1 MPATW
6 KEGRVKRL
14 LMTGLF
20 VVAALGLSTTVA
32 LADNGSGNGTD
43 VTKYTATYTDPAV
56 GPVTCTG
63 VHQDGKNFPDSTSHL
78 SGGQDSF
85 TCTSTTGLPLTNV
98 TPGEVVTLATFGG
111 WISDYFDQQAHGGH
125 VIFANS
131 LMLTVSSDGLSY
143 GGEADYPITV

>member
-1 MPATW
+1 M
-6 KEGRVKRL
+6 KRL

-32 LADNGSGNGTD
+32 LADNGSGNGNGTD
-43 VTKYTATYTDPAV
+43 VTKYTATYVDFQV
-56 GPVTCTG
+56 GPVECTG
-63 VHQDGKNFPDSTSHL
+63 VHQNGKNFPDSSTGM

-98 TPGEVVTLATFGG
+98 TPGEVVTLTTFGG
-111 WISDYFDQQAHGGH
+111 WISDYFIQTAHGGN

-143 GGEADYPITV
+143 GGEAGYPITI